1 MPRRRSARSLLPLLL
16 LATTCSRGVDPIV
29 IGAVYPTGGGQGTG
43 GVEEYRGLAL
53 AAEMVNAAGGVA
65 GRPIEIRLEPADSAE
80 GAPRAVERLVAR
92 GAAVVAGSYGSTIS
106 LPAAEAAASR
116 GVVYW
121 ETGAVGGLSMG
132 AAAGEWAF
140 RFPPTG
146 SSLGR
151 AAVAFMAETLLR
163 RLPGAPPPDDLRW
176 GVAYVDDVY
185 GRSVGLGALAEIAG
199 RGLGASVELPY
210 ALVSFDPTAVA
221 RTIHRAGVDVL
232 VVSAYLEDGVALRR
246 ALVAEGVPLVASIGT
261 SSSYCHPE
269 FGALLGEDAV
279 GLFASDKPDGDV
291 VDPAALSR
299 RAGEVLHRART
310 QYRDRHGAPM
320 SGAALSGFAAGWAL
334 FHHVLPHARDLSAAA
349 VAGAIRRA
357 RLPVG
362 ALPNGSGLAFQG
374 SGPDAGM
381 NLRAT
386 SVIWEW
392 VEPGVREVVWP
403 PAFATGPLQPIPLS

>member
-1 MPRRRSARSLLPLLL
+1 MLRRRSARSLLPLLL
-16 LATTCSRGVDPIV
+16 LAATCGRGVDPIV
-29 IGAVYPTGGGQGTG
+29 IGAVYPTGGSQGTG
-43 GVEEYRGLAL
+43 GIEEYRGLAL
-53 AAEMVNAAGGVA
+53 AAEMVNAEGGVA
-65 GRPIEIRLEPADSAE
+65 GRPLEIRLEPTDSAE
-80 GAPRAVERLVAR
+80 GAPRAVERLVAG

-106 LPAAEAAASR
+106 LPAAEAAASG
-116 GVVYW
+116 GVVFW
-121 ETGAVGGLSMG
+121 ETGAVGELSMG

-151 AAVAFMAETLLR
+151 AAVAFMAETLLP
-163 RLPGAPPPDDLRW
+163 RLPDAPPQEDLRW

-185 GRSVGLGALAEIAG
+185 GRSVGLGALAEIAL
-199 RGLGASVELPY
+199 RGLGPSVELPY
-210 ALVSFDPTAVA
+210 ALASFDPTSLG
-221 RTIHRAGVDVL
+221 RTIHRAGIDVL

-246 ALVAEGVPLVASIGT
+246 ALVAQQVPLVASIGT

-269 FGALLGEDAV
+269 FGARLGEDAV

-291 VDPAALSR
+291 VDPTALSR
-299 RAGEVLHRART
+299 RAGEVLRRART
-310 QYRDRHGAPM
+310 QYRERHGAPM

-334 FHHVLPHARDLSAAA
+334 FHHVLPHARGLSAAA
-349 VAGAIRRA
+349 VADAIRRA

-392 VEPGVREVVWP
+392 VEPGLREVVWP
-403 PAFATGPLQPIPLS
+403 PAFATAPLEPIPLS